1 VTVRPRRL
9 LLVSASVLALAACR
23 AGDIGGNLAANLAR
37 GAGGGALAAD
47 IARAA
52 VVSASDFY
60 EQMSIRFSPEQEYY
74 LGRAVAA
81 NMIARYGLDPDQRR
95 QEYVRKVGAAIV
107 LLSDHLRGTYGGY
120 HFAVLDDDKPNGV
133 SGPGGFVLVTRG
145 ALDLARS
152 EDEVA
157 ALLAHELAHVQGKHG
172 ESIIRQSRQW
182 QTGIAGVGRLV
193 GAASGEGGQFA
204 ARMAQLFRETVANY
218 VETVA
223 VSGYGRELEYAAD
236 LDGSKILYD
245 VGYDGGGVAEYLKV
259 LPDRP
264 TTAWSSHGDPADRA
278 RALAPFAA
286 QYGGAFDGGVGKA
299 AREARFRAA
308 LGR

>member
-1 VTVRPRRL
+1 VTVRLRRIS
-9 LLVSASVLALAACR
+9 LVLASVLALGACR

-52 VVSASDFY
+52 VVSAADVY

-81 NMIARYGLDPDQRR
+81 NLIARHGLDPDQRR

-107 LLSDHLRGTYGGY
+107 ALSDNLRGTYGGY
-120 HFAVLDDDKPNGV
+120 HFAVLDDEKPNGA

-145 ALDLARS
+145 AVDLART
-152 EDEVA
+152 EDELA
-157 ALLAHELAHVQGKHG
+157 AVLAHELAHVQGKHA
-172 ESIIRQSRQW
+172 ESIIRTSRQW
-182 QTGIAGVGRLV
+182 QSGLAAAGRLV
-193 GAASGEGGQFA
+193 GAAADGGQFA
-204 ARMAQLFRETVANY
+204 SRMATLFRETAANI
-218 VETVA
+218 VETVS

-245 VGYDGGGVAEYLKV
+245 VGYDGGGVARYLKV

-264 TTAWSSHGDPADRA
+264 STAWSSHGDPDDRA
-278 RALAPFAA
+278 RALTPFVA
-286 QYGGAFDGGVGKA
+286 QYGGDFDGGVGRA